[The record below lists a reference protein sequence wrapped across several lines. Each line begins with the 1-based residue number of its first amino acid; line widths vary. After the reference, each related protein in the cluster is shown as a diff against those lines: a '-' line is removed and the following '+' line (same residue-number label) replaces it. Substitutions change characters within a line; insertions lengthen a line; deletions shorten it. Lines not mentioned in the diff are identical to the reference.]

1 MCLMHSR
8 EHAGARPA
16 TCTHVPENTDHT
28 TAKPMPGSHI
38 RLGVVPAW
46 RRAVSSADV
55 DSQRTQIGEALQAWL
70 RWCLRQ
76 CDKRGKRKRPVDARS
91 ATCVPMCICGGTGC
105 ATGMTSCVCMFRGPR
120 WGGEDLQKL
129 ILNKGGVQTDL
140 VHCPGG
146 EGVSGEMGGDSLFF
160 DYDCPLRTK
169 KRDDIVLDIDWS
181 TRSGEPARRA
191 KGESWLCSPSE
202 PR

>member
-105 ATGMTSCVCMFRGPR
+105 ATGMTSCVCMFRGLSVPRR
-120 WGGEDLQKL
+120 WGGEDQREDLQKL
-129 ILNKGGVQTDL
+129 ILNKGGVCSNRPALPWRRGRERRDGRRL
-140 VHCPGG
+140 AV
-146 EGVSGEMGGDSLFF
+146 
-160 DYDCPLRTK
+160 LR
-169 KRDDIVLDIDWS
+169 L
-181 TRSGEPARRA
+181 
-191 KGESWLCSPSE
+191 
-202 PR
+202 